1 MKPFREIPELVDL
14 LQARGL
20 IIDES
25 DAAAFLHDFNYY
37 RFTGYARQF
46 QENPGKQKNDFQP
59 GTKLSDI
66 RAAVALDARTR
77 TLLGSALTTIELS
90 VRARFAHESGRV
102 LGDEAFYLNNESY
115 LSVTPDLDR
124 LLSKVRS
131 DLMRSK
137 SPTVARYTDTKGTDL
152 TKVPIWVA
160 VEVLS
165 FGVIAKMIEYL
176 SDDMPARKVAESY
189 SIAWEGFCSTIHSFA
204 VLRNQCAHHNQLWH
218 RKLDIQTPV
227 PKKFRPRDIKY
238 DPQGMFPA
246 IVMLKLYLAKLNQ
259 GATWAAEVEGHLA
272 QSESY
277 SAGIYRPFAR

>member
-1 MKPFREIPELVDL
+1 VKPFKEIPELVEL
-14 LQARGL
+14 LRTRGL
-20 IIDES
+20 IIDDA

-46 QENPGKQKNDFQP
+46 QENPGKHKNDFQS

-66 RAAVALDARTR
+66 RAAVDLDARTR
-77 TLLGSALTTIELS
+77 ALFGSALTTIELS

-102 LGDEAFYLNNESY
+102 LGDEAFYLNKESY

-124 LLSKVRS
+124 LLAKVRS
-131 DLMRSK
+131 DLLRSK
-137 SPTVARYTDTKGTDL
+137 SPTVARYVAGKGTDL
-152 TKVPIWVA
+152 RKVPVWVA

-176 SDDMPARKVAESY
+176 SNDLPARKVAESY

-227 PKKFRPRDIKY
+227 PKKFRPREIKY
-238 DPQGMFPA
+238 DPQGIFPA
-246 IVMLKLYLAKLNQ
+246 IVMLKLYLAKLNL
-259 GATWAAEVEGHLA
+259 GDTWSTEVEDHLA
-272 QSESY
+272 QNESY
-277 SAGIYRPFAR
+277 SVGVYRPFAR